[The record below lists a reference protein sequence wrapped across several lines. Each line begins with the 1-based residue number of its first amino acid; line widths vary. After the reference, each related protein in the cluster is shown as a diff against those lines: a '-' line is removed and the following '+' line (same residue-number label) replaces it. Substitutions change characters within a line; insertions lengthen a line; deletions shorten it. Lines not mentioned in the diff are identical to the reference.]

1 MSRRTLVVAV
11 GLSIGLP
18 ETYGRRAHRPSHE
31 HLGQDAGQLGCD
43 HAGDPQDDA
52 HTAGAAR
59 PGIVACRSRN
69 LPSDLPAQLPQGEHG
84 LRTRAGAWPAH
95 RLVRQTPCVRNPER
109 TVRNW
114 CSGSVDLRVDTT
126 RTERRAQCC
135 RRHWTTSIPRSESCR
150 PRSIMDSSTTVILSA
165 KHGQL
170 PEDLG
175 TLRRVKD
182 GTIIDNL
189 NAAWA
194 ASHPNT
200 APLLTFAVDDDAM
213 LTMTP
218 C

>member
-1 MSRRTLVVAV
+1 
-11 GLSIGLP
+11 
-18 ETYGRRAHRPSHE
+18 
-31 HLGQDAGQLGCD
+31 
-43 HAGDPQDDA
+43 
-52 HTAGAAR
+52 
-59 PGIVACRSRN
+59 
-69 LPSDLPAQLPQGEHG
+69 
-84 LRTRAGAWPAH
+84 
-95 RLVRQTPCVRNPER
+95 
-109 TVRNW
+109 
-114 CSGSVDLRVDTT
+114 
-126 RTERRAQCC
+126 
-135 RRHWTTSIPRSESCR
+135 
-150 PRSIMDSSTTVILSA
+150 MDSSTTVILSA